1 MRNLFLTITA
11 LAIVALSVTGC
22 DFFRR
27 LAGRPDSE
35 WIAAKAEAI
44 RMDEE
49 RQRIRLD
56 SLEKAR
62 KAAADSAATAE
73 AAADSVRLANHRY
86 RFCVILGSFS
96 SKENAERY
104 IEEIAQKGYK
114 GELLAFRNGTTA
126 VGVCQTDDESQ
137 VKKSLE
143 ELQRQDFCPKGAW
156 ILERKQ

>member
-1 MRNLFLTITA
+1 MKNTFLTIAIMTLVATA
-11 LAIVALSVTGC
+11 VTGC

-35 WIAAKAEAI
+35 WIEAKAEAI
-44 RMDEE
+44 RQEE
-49 RQRIRLD
+49 EALRIRQD
-56 SLEKAR
+56 SLERAR
-62 KAAADSAATAE
+62 KAEADSL

-104 IEEIAQKGYK
+104 VEEIAAKGYK
-114 GELLAFRNGTTA
+114 CELLTFRNSTA
-126 VGVCQTDDESQ
+126 VGVCPTDDEAQ
-137 VKKSLE
+137 AKKSLS
-143 ELQRQDFCPKGAW
+143 ELQRQDFCPNGAW

>member
-1 MRNLFLTITA
+1 MKKTFLTIAVMTLVATA
-11 LAIVALSVTGC
+11 VTGC

-35 WIAAKAEAI
+35 WIEAKAEAI
-44 RMDEE
+44 RQEE
-49 RQRIRLD
+49 EALRIRQD
-56 SLEKAR
+56 SLERAR
-62 KAAADSAATAE
+62 KAEADSL

-104 IEEIAQKGYK
+104 VEEIAAKGYK
-114 GELLAFRNGTTA
+114 CELLTFRNSTA
-126 VGVCQTDDESQ
+126 VGVCPTDDEAQ
-137 VKKSLE
+137 AKKSLS
-143 ELQRQDFCPKGAW
+143 ELQRQDFCPNGAW

>member
-1 MRNLFLTITA
+1 MKNAFLTIAVMTLVATA
-11 LAIVALSVTGC
+11 VTGC

-35 WIAAKAEAI
+35 WIEAKAEAI
-44 RMDEE
+44 RQEE
-49 RQRIRLD
+49 EALRIRQD
-56 SLEKAR
+56 SLERAR
-62 KAAADSAATAE
+62 KAEADSL

-104 IEEIAQKGYK
+104 VDEIAAKGYK
-114 GELLAFRNGTTA
+114 CELLTFRNSTA
-126 VGVCQTDDESQ
+126 VGVCPTDDEAQ
-137 VKKSLE
+137 AKKSLS
-143 ELQRQDFCPKGAW
+143 ELQRQDFCPNGAW

>member
-1 MRNLFLTITA
+1 MKNAFLTIAVMTLVATA
-11 LAIVALSVTGC
+11 VTGC

-35 WIAAKAEAI
+35 WIEAKAEAI
-44 RMDEE
+44 RQEE
-49 RQRIRLD
+49 EALRIRKD
-56 SLEKAR
+56 SLERAR
-62 KAAADSAATAE
+62 KAEADSL

-104 IEEIAQKGYK
+104 VEEIAAKGYK
-114 GELLAFRNGTTA
+114 GELLTFRNSTA
-126 VGVCQTDDESQ
+126 VGVCPTDDEEQ
-137 VKKSLE
+137 AKKSLS
-143 ELQRQDFCPKGAW
+143 ELQRQDFCPNGAW

>member
-1 MRNLFLTITA
+1 MKNVFLTIAVMTLVATA
-11 LAIVALSVTGC
+11 VTGC

-35 WIAAKAEAI
+35 WIEAKAEAI
-44 RMDEE
+44 RQEE
-49 RQRIRLD
+49 EALRIRQD
-56 SLEKAR
+56 SLERAR
-62 KAAADSAATAE
+62 KAEADSL

-104 IEEIAQKGYK
+104 VEEIATKGYK
-114 GELLAFRNGTTA
+114 GELLTFRNSTA
-126 VGVCQTDDESQ
+126 VGVCPTDDEEQ
-137 VKKSLE
+137 AKKSLS
-143 ELQRQDFCPKGAW
+143 ELQRQDFCPNGAW

>member
-1 MRNLFLTITA
+1 MKNAFLTIAVITLVATA
-11 LAIVALSVTGC
+11 VTGC

-35 WIAAKAEAI
+35 WIEAKAEAI
-44 RMDEE
+44 RQEE
-49 RQRIRLD
+49 EALRIRQD
-56 SLEKAR
+56 SLERSR
-62 KAAADSAATAE
+62 KAEADSL

-104 IEEIAQKGYK
+104 VEEIAAKGYK
-114 GELLAFRNGTTA
+114 CELLTFRNSTA
-126 VGVCQTDDESQ
+126 VGVCPTDDEEQ
-137 VKKSLE
+137 AKKSLS
-143 ELQRQDFCPKGAW
+143 ELQRQDFCPNGAW

>member
-1 MRNLFLTITA
+1 MKNAFLTIAVMTLVATA
-11 LAIVALSVTGC
+11 VTGC

-35 WIAAKAEAI
+35 WIEAKAEAI
-44 RMDEE
+44 RQEE
-49 RQRIRLD
+49 EALRIRQD
-56 SLEKAR
+56 SLERAR
-62 KAAADSAATAE
+62 KAEADSL

-104 IEEIAQKGYK
+104 VEEIAAKGYK
-114 GELLAFRNGTTA
+114 CELLTFRNSTA
-126 VGVCQTDDESQ
+126 VGVCPTDDEAQ
-137 VKKSLE
+137 AKKSLD

>member
-1 MRNLFLTITA
+1 MKNTFLTIAVMTLVATA
-11 LAIVALSVTGC
+11 VTGC

-35 WIAAKAEAI
+35 WIEAKAEAI
-44 RMDEE
+44 RQEE
-49 RQRIRLD
+49 EALRIRQD
-56 SLEKAR
+56 SLERAR
-62 KAAADSAATAE
+62 KAAADSL

-104 IEEIAQKGYK
+104 VEEIAAKGYK
-114 GELLAFRNGTTA
+114 CELLTFRNSTA
-126 VGVCQTDDESQ
+126 VGVCPTDDEAQ
-137 VKKSLE
+137 AKKSLS
-143 ELQRQDFCPKGAW
+143 ELQRQDFCPNGAW

>member
-1 MRNLFLTITA
+1 MKNAFLTIAVMTLVATA
-11 LAIVALSVTGC
+11 VTGC

-35 WIAAKAEAI
+35 WIEAKAEAI
-44 RMDEE
+44 RQEE
-49 RQRIRLD
+49 EALRIRQD
-56 SLEKAR
+56 SLERAR
-62 KAAADSAATAE
+62 KAEADSL

-104 IEEIAQKGYK
+104 VEEIAAKGYK
-114 GELLAFRNGTTA
+114 CELLTFRNSTA
-126 VGVCQTDDESQ
+126 VGVCPTDDEEQ
-137 VKKSLE
+137 AKKSLS
-143 ELQRQDFCPKGAW
+143 ELQRQDFCPSGAW

>member
-1 MRNLFLTITA
+1 MKNVFLTIAVMTLVATA
-11 LAIVALSVTGC
+11 VTGC

-35 WIAAKAEAI
+35 WIEAKAEAI
-44 RMDEE
+44 RQEE
-49 RQRIRLD
+49 EALRIRQD
-56 SLEKAR
+56 SLERAR
-62 KAAADSAATAE
+62 KAEADSL

-104 IEEIAQKGYK
+104 VEEIAAKGYK
-114 GELLAFRNGTTA
+114 GELLTFRNSTA
-126 VGVCQTDDESQ
+126 VGVCPTDDEAQ
-137 VKKSLE
+137 AKKSLS
-143 ELQRQDFCPKGAW
+143 ELQRQDFCPNGAW

>member
-1 MRNLFLTITA
+1 MKNTFLTIAVMTLVATA
-11 LAIVALSVTGC
+11 VTGC

-35 WIAAKAEAI
+35 WIEAKAEAI
-44 RMDEE
+44 RKEE
-49 RQRIRLD
+49 EALRIRQD
-56 SLEKAR
+56 SLERAR
-62 KAAADSAATAE
+62 KAEADSL

-104 IEEIAQKGYK
+104 VEEIAAKGYK
-114 GELLAFRNGTTA
+114 CELLTFRNSTA
-126 VGVCQTDDESQ
+126 VGVCPTDDEAQ
-137 VKKSLE
+137 AKKSLE

>member
-1 MRNLFLTITA
+1 MFLTLTFFV
-11 LAIVALSVTGC
+11 LVAFMATGC

-35 WIAAKAEAI
+35 WIEAKAEAI
-44 RMDEE
+44 RQEE
-49 RQRIRLD
+49 EALRIRQD
-56 SLEKAR
+56 SLERAR
-62 KAAADSAATAE
+62 KAEADSL

-104 IEEIAQKGYK
+104 VEEIAAKGYK
-114 GELLAFRNGTTA
+114 CELLTFRNSTA
-126 VGVCQTDDESQ
+126 VGVCPTDDEAQ
-137 VKKSLE
+137 AKKSLS
-143 ELQRQDFCPKGAW
+143 ELQRQDFCPNGAW

>member
-1 MRNLFLTITA
+1 MKNAFLTIAVITLVATA
-11 LAIVALSVTGC
+11 VTGC

-35 WIAAKAEAI
+35 WIEAKAGAIRQEEEALRIRQDSLERARKAEA
-44 RMDEE
+44 
-49 RQRIRLD
+49 D
-56 SLEKAR
+56 SL
-62 KAAADSAATAE
+62 

-104 IEEIAQKGYK
+104 VEEIAAKGYK
-114 GELLAFRNGTTA
+114 CELLTFRNSTA
-126 VGVCQTDDESQ
+126 VGVCPTDDEAQ
-137 VKKSLE
+137 AKKSLS
-143 ELQRQDFCPKGAW
+143 ELQRQDFCPNGAW

>member
-1 MRNLFLTITA
+1 MKNAFLTIAVMTLVATA
-11 LAIVALSVTGC
+11 VTGC

-35 WIAAKAEAI
+35 WIEAKAEAI
-44 RMDEE
+44 RQEE
-49 RQRIRLD
+49 EALRIRQD
-56 SLEKAR
+56 SLERAR
-62 KAAADSAATAE
+62 KAEADSL

-104 IEEIAQKGYK
+104 VEEIAAKGYK
-114 GELLAFRNGTTA
+114 CELLTFRSSTA
-126 VGVCQTDDESQ
+126 VGVCPTDDEAQ
-137 VKKSLE
+137 AKKSLS
-143 ELQRQDFCPKGAW
+143 ELQRQDFCPNGAW

>member
-1 MRNLFLTITA
+1 MKNAFLTIAIMTLVATA
-11 LAIVALSVTGC
+11 VTGC

-35 WIAAKAEAI
+35 WIEAKAEAI
-44 RMDEE
+44 RQEE
-49 RQRIRLD
+49 EALRIHQD
-56 SLEKAR
+56 SLERAR
-62 KAAADSAATAE
+62 KAEADSL

-104 IEEIAQKGYK
+104 VEEIAAKGYK
-114 GELLAFRNGTTA
+114 GELLTFRNSTA
-126 VGVCQTDDESQ
+126 VGVCPTDDEEQ
-137 VKKSLE
+137 AKKSLS
-143 ELQRQDFCPKGAW
+143 ELQRQDFCPNGAW

>member
-1 MRNLFLTITA
+1 MKNAFLTIAVMTLIATA
-11 LAIVALSVTGC
+11 VTGC

-35 WIAAKAEAI
+35 WIEAKAEAI
-44 RMDEE
+44 RQEE
-49 RQRIRLD
+49 EALRIRQD
-56 SLEKAR
+56 SLERAR
-62 KAAADSAATAE
+62 KAEADSL

-104 IEEIAQKGYK
+104 VEEIAAKGYK
-114 GELLAFRNGTTA
+114 CELLTFKNSTA
-126 VGVCQTDDESQ
+126 VGVCPTDDEEQ
-137 VKKSLE
+137 AKKSLS
-143 ELQRQDFCPKGAW
+143 ELQRQDFCPNGAW

>member
-1 MRNLFLTITA
+1 MKNAFLTIAVMTLVATA
-11 LAIVALSVTGC
+11 VTGC

-35 WIAAKAEAI
+35 WIEAKAEAI
-44 RMDEE
+44 RQEE
-49 RQRIRLD
+49 EALRIRQD
-56 SLEKAR
+56 SLERAR
-62 KAAADSAATAE
+62 KAEADSL

-104 IEEIAQKGYK
+104 VEDIAAKGYK
-114 GELLAFRNGTTA
+114 CELLTFRNSTA
-126 VGVCQTDDESQ
+126 VGVCPTDDEAQ
-137 VKKSLE
+137 AKKSLE
-143 ELQRQDFCPKGAW
+143 ELQRQDFCPNGAW

>member
-1 MRNLFLTITA
+1 MKNAFLTIAVMTLVATA
-11 LAIVALSVTGC
+11 VTGC

-35 WIAAKAEAI
+35 WIEAKTEAIRQEEEALRIRQDSLERARKAEA
-44 RMDEE
+44 
-49 RQRIRLD
+49 D
-56 SLEKAR
+56 SL
-62 KAAADSAATAE
+62 

-104 IEEIAQKGYK
+104 VEEIAAKGYK
-114 GELLAFRNGTTA
+114 CELLTFRNSTA
-126 VGVCQTDDESQ
+126 VGVCPTDDEEQ
-137 VKKSLE
+137 AKKSLS
-143 ELQRQDFCPKGAW
+143 ELQRQDFCPNGAW

>member
-1 MRNLFLTITA
+1 MKNAFLTIAVMTLVTTA
-11 LAIVALSVTGC
+11 VTGC

-35 WIAAKAEAI
+35 WIEAKAEAI
-44 RMDEE
+44 RQEE
-49 RQRIRLD
+49 EALRIRQD
-56 SLEKAR
+56 SLERAR
-62 KAAADSAATAE
+62 KAEADSL

-104 IEEIAQKGYK
+104 VEEIAAKGYK
-114 GELLAFRNGTTA
+114 CELLTFRNSTA
-126 VGVCQTDDESQ
+126 VGVCPTDDEAQ
-137 VKKSLE
+137 AKKSLE
-143 ELQRQDFCPKGAW
+143 ELQRQDFCPNGAW

>member
-1 MRNLFLTITA
+1 MKNAFLTIAVMTLVATA
-11 LAIVALSVTGC
+11 VTGC

-35 WIAAKAEAI
+35 WIEAKAEAI
-44 RMDEE
+44 RQEE
-49 RQRIRLD
+49 EALRIRQD
-56 SLEKAR
+56 SLERAR
-62 KAAADSAATAE
+62 KAEADSL

-104 IEEIAQKGYK
+104 VEEIAAKGYK
-114 GELLAFRNGTTA
+114 GELLTFRNSTA
-126 VGVCQTDDESQ
+126 VGVCPTDDEAQ
-137 VKKSLE
+137 AKKSLS
-143 ELQRQDFCPKGAW
+143 ELQRQDFCPNGAW

>member
-1 MRNLFLTITA
+1 MKNAFLTIAVMTLVATA
-11 LAIVALSVTGC
+11 VTGC

-35 WIAAKAEAI
+35 WIEAKAEAI
-44 RMDEE
+44 RQEE
-49 RQRIRLD
+49 EALRIRQD
-56 SLEKAR
+56 SLAR
-62 KAAADSAATAE
+62 KAEADSL

-104 IEEIAQKGYK
+104 VEEIAAKGYK
-114 GELLAFRNGTTA
+114 GELLTFRNSTA
-126 VGVCQTDDESQ
+126 VGVCPTDDEEQ
-137 VKKSLE
+137 AKKSLS
-143 ELQRQDFCPKGAW
+143 ELQRQDFCPNGAW

>member
-1 MRNLFLTITA
+1 MKNAFLTIAIMA
-11 LAIVALSVTGC
+11 LVAASVTGC

-35 WIAAKAEAI
+35 WIEAKAEAI
-44 RMDEE
+44 RQEE
-49 RQRIRLD
+49 EALRIRQD
-56 SLEKAR
+56 SLERAR
-62 KAAADSAATAE
+62 KAEADSL

-104 IEEIAQKGYK
+104 VEEIAAKGYK
-114 GELLAFRNGTTA
+114 GELLTFRNSTA
-126 VGVCQTDDESQ
+126 VGVCPTDDEAQ
-137 VKKSLE
+137 AKKSLS
-143 ELQRQDFCPKGAW
+143 ELQRQDFCPNGAW

>member
-1 MRNLFLTITA
+1 MKNAFLTIAIMA
-11 LAIVALSVTGC
+11 LVAASVTGC

-35 WIAAKAEAI
+35 WIEAKAEAI
-44 RMDEE
+44 RQEE
-49 RQRIRLD
+49 EALRIRQD
-56 SLEKAR
+56 SLERAR
-62 KAAADSAATAE
+62 KAEADSL

-104 IEEIAQKGYK
+104 VEEIAAKGYK
-114 GELLAFRNGTTA
+114 CELLTFRNSTA
-126 VGVCQTDDESQ
+126 VGVCPTDDEAQ
-137 VKKSLE
+137 AKKSLE
-143 ELQRQDFCPKGAW
+143 ELQRQDFCPNGAW

>member
-1 MRNLFLTITA
+1 MKNAFLTIVVMTLVATA
-11 LAIVALSVTGC
+11 VTGC

-35 WIAAKAEAI
+35 WIEAKAEAI
-44 RMDEE
+44 RQEE
-49 RQRIRLD
+49 EALRIRQD
-56 SLEKAR
+56 SLERAR
-62 KAAADSAATAE
+62 KAEADSL

-104 IEEIAQKGYK
+104 VEEIAAKGYK
-114 GELLAFRNGTTA
+114 CELLTFRNSTA
-126 VGVCQTDDESQ
+126 VGVCPTDDEEQ
-137 VKKSLE
+137 AKKSLS
-143 ELQRQDFCPKGAW
+143 ELQRQDFCPNGAW

>member
-1 MRNLFLTITA
+1 MKNAFLTIAVMTLVATA
-11 LAIVALSVTGC
+11 VTGC

-35 WIAAKAEAI
+35 WIEAKAEAI
-44 RMDEE
+44 RQEE
-49 RQRIRLD
+49 EALRSRQD
-56 SLEKAR
+56 SLERAR
-62 KAAADSAATAE
+62 KAEADSL

-104 IEEIAQKGYK
+104 VEEIAAKGYK
-114 GELLAFRNGTTA
+114 CELLTFRNSTA
-126 VGVCQTDDESQ
+126 VGVCPTDDEAQ
-137 VKKSLE
+137 AKKSLE
-143 ELQRQDFCPKGAW
+143 ELQRQDFCPNGAW

>member
-1 MRNLFLTITA
+1 MKNTFLTIAVMTLVATA
-11 LAIVALSVTGC
+11 VTGC

-35 WIAAKAEAI
+35 WIEARAEAI
-44 RMDEE
+44 RKEE
-49 RQRIRLD
+49 EALRIRQD
-56 SLEKAR
+56 SLERAR
-62 KAAADSAATAE
+62 KAEADSL

-104 IEEIAQKGYK
+104 VEEIAAKGYK
-114 GELLAFRNGTTA
+114 CELLTFRNSTA
-126 VGVCQTDDESQ
+126 VGVCPTDDEAQ
-137 VKKSLE
+137 AKKSLS
-143 ELQRQDFCPKGAW
+143 ELQRQDFCPNGAW

>member
-1 MRNLFLTITA
+1 MKNAFLTI
-11 LAIVALSVTGC
+11 AIMTLVAISVTGC

-35 WIAAKAEAI
+35 WIEAKAEAI
-44 RMDEE
+44 RQDEE
-49 RQRIRLD
+49 ALRIRQD

-62 KAAADSAATAE
+62 KAEADSL

-104 IEEIAQKGYK
+104 IEEIAEKGYK
-114 GELLAFRNGTTA
+114 GKLLTFRNSTA
-126 VGVCQTDDESQ
+126 VGVCPTDDEAQ
-137 VKKSLE
+137 AKKSLD

>member
-1 MRNLFLTITA
+1 MKNAFLTIAVMTLVATA
-11 LAIVALSVTGC
+11 VTGC

-35 WIAAKAEAI
+35 WIEAKAEAI
-44 RMDEE
+44 RQEE
-49 RQRIRLD
+49 EALRILQD
-56 SLEKAR
+56 SLERAR
-62 KAAADSAATAE
+62 KAEADSL

-104 IEEIAQKGYK
+104 VEEIAAKGYK
-114 GELLAFRNGTTA
+114 CELLTFRNSTA
-126 VGVCQTDDESQ
+126 VGVCPTDDEAQ
-137 VKKSLE
+137 AKKSLE
-143 ELQRQDFCPKGAW
+143 ELQRQDFCPNGAW